1 MKYEELK
8 LKVIKTK
15 EERKAFLESFTKDTL
30 KLKDILMKNVDN
42 KIVNSVRI
50 HKFLTN
56 NGQLGKVKTAKFL
69 ESIELDENTKIAD
82 LNNTHI
88 NSIIEFVKQ

>member
-1 MKYEELK
+1 MKYEKLK
-8 LKVIKTK
+8 LKILETK
-15 EERKAFLESFTKDTL
+15 AERNTFLESFTKDTL
-30 KLKDILMKNVDN
+30 ILKDILINNTDN
-42 KIVNSVRI
+42 KIVNSVRV

-56 NGQLGKVKTAKFL
+56 SSHLGKVKTARFL

-88 NSIIEFVKQ
+88 NLIIEFVKQ